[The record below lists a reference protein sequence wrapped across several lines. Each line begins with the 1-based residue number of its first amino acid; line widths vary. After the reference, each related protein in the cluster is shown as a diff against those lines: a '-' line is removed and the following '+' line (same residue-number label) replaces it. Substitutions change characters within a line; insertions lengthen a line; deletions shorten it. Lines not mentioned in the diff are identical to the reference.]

1 MSIYGAG
8 EGLSGFRVSEYLCN
22 GLIVVSRFFIFI
34 SMENDSTKLAK
45 NKALK
50 SIINLFLFDQFDT
63 PKFEIIEGFMMTSI
77 SDRLIEFFQVE
88 DTNPFFGYLNNRLL
102 NELSEDEK
110 FSILQFIPLKYE
122 FNLAMLMNFKIN
134 QESHNIV
141 ISELYKNVCT
151 DKQTHPLF
159 EIFLLDLLDFEEFQ
173 VYQMQYITK
182 DWYEKTLKCQLKK
195 MELH

>member
-1 MSIYGAG
+1 
-8 EGLSGFRVSEYLCN
+8 
-22 GLIVVSRFFIFI
+22 
-34 SMENDSTKLAK
+34 MENDSTKLAK
-45 NKALK
+45 NKALR
-50 SIINLFLFDQFDT
+50 SIINLFLFDKFDT

-88 DTNPFFGYLNNRLL
+88 DTNPFFDYLNNRLL

-134 QESHNIV
+134 QESHNTV
-141 ISELYKNVCT
+141 ISELYKNVYT

-182 DWYEKTLKCQLKK
+182 DWYEKTLISQFKK
-195 MELH
+195 MVLH